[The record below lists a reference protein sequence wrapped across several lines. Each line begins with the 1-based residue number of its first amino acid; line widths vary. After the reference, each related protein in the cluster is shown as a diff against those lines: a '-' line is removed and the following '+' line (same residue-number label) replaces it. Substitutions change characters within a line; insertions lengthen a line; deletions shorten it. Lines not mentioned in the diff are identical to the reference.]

1 MVRNFYHQ
9 LLSIIIYSLS
19 YGYYEHLVH
28 SYQFNNNN
36 NRHIDIS
43 YEKVNNNVN
52 NNNNNNNDN
61 DNNAMNYNIKLNTN
75 VNRLIKYDKYLKSRV
90 EIDIYSMLHI
100 GDKSYYDNI
109 LNDIHQ
115 YDVILYELITSK
127 DNIIT
132 IDTTNTDFTDV
143 DNYNDNYDNSNRKFK
158 KVLKNEVYSQQ
169 LDILSLQYN
178 LTHQLNEFNQYHLG
192 NHHHQQQQQQQQ
204 RRRQRQIRIDM
215 MNMDSYH
222 GNDNDNDYNDNKSNY
237 DVKGI
242 RNGIR
247 NNYNNNNWY
256 IADLTSEKINKL
268 ENKNK
273 FQISLNY
280 LLNLLFGRNFNQQL
294 MKKSLF
300 SDRYLISLLRIFIWF
315 IPCPELSCLLID
327 WSRMPSP
334 LYAG

>member
-1 MVRNFYHQ
+1 M
-9 LLSIIIYSLS
+9 
-19 YGYYEHLVH
+19 
-28 SYQFNNNN
+28 
-36 NRHIDIS
+36 NRHLDIS
-43 YEKVNNNVN
+43 SEKVNNIDN
-52 NNNNNNNDN
+52 NNNNNNYNN
-61 DNNAMNYNIKLNTN
+61 NNNNNAINYNIKLNTN

-109 LNDIHQ
+109 LKDIQ
-115 YDVILYELITSK
+115 QNDVILYELITSK
-127 DNIIT
+127 DNIISK
-132 IDTTNTDFTDV
+132 DMSYTDFNDV
-143 DNYNDNYDNSNRKFK
+143 DNDNENYNYDDGNRKFK

-169 LDILSLQYN
+169 LDILSVQYN
-178 LTHQLNEFNQYHLG
+178 LTHQLNEFNNYHLG
-192 NHHHQQQQQQQQ
+192 RQQQY
-204 RRRQRQIRIDM
+204 RRQTRIDK
-215 MNMDSYH
+215 NMDSYH
-222 GNDNDNDYNDNKSNY
+222 DDNDNDDDDDDDDDYKNDNY
-237 DVKGI
+237 
-242 RNGIR
+242 
-247 NNYNNNNWY
+247 NNWY

-294 MKKSLF
+294 IKKSLF
-300 SDRYLISLLRIFIWF
+300 SDRYLISFLRIFIWF

>member
-1 MVRNFYHQ
+1 
-9 LLSIIIYSLS
+9 LLSIFIYSLS
-19 YGYYEHLVH
+19 YGYNINLVH
-28 SYQFNNNN
+28 SYHLNNM
-36 NRHIDIS
+36 NRHLDVS
-43 YEKVNNNVN
+43 YEKVNNID

-61 DNNAMNYNIKLNTN
+61 NNNNAINYNINLNTN

-109 LNDIHQ
+109 LNDIQ
-115 YDVILYELITSK
+115 QNDVILYELITSK
-127 DNIIT
+127 DNIISK
-132 IDTTNTDFTDV
+132 DNFHTDFNDV
-143 DNYNDNYDNSNRKFK
+143 DNDNENYNYDDGNRQFK

-178 LTHQLNEFNQYHLG
+178 LTHQLKEFNNYHLG
-192 NHHHQQQQQQQQ
+192 RQQ
-204 RRRQRQIRIDM
+204 RYRRQIRIDK
-215 MNMDSYH
+215 NMDSYH
-222 GNDNDNDYNDNKSNY
+222 DNNDDDKRYF
-237 DVKGI
+237 DVKEL
-242 RNGIR
+242 RNGMRSDILTKT
-247 NNYNNNNWY
+247 NNSNNCINNWY
-256 IADLTSEKINKL
+256 IADLTSENINKL

-294 MKKSLF
+294 IKKSLF
-300 SDRYLISLLRIFIWF
+300 SDRYLISFLRIFIWF